1 MKNTLYLAATLL
13 ILASG
18 FQFGKAQD
26 KPADKAAP
34 RTLKVTV
41 KFTGAGP
48 VDDKHKIQVFLFD
61 SPDFTG
67 GNAMPTGMQMTASKN
82 GTVTFSDIAGSPVY
96 AAAIYD
102 PKGEYDGA
110 SGPPPSGSSA
120 GVYTKEP
127 PKPEPIAIDAG
138 KTVEVDLPFDD
149 TIKMP

>member
-41 KFTGAGP
+41 KYTGAGP

-61 SPDFTG
+61 SPDFMQ
-67 GNAMPTGMQMTASKN
+67 GNAMPTGMQMTATKG
-82 GTVTFSDIAGSPVY
+82 GTVTFSDISGC
-96 AAAIYD
+96 AIVFAFGIAN
-102 PKGEYDGA
+102 GEYDGA

-120 GVYTKEP
+120 GLYTKEP
-127 PKPEPIAIDAG
+127 PKPGPIAIDAG